1 MTKIYRMGD
10 VEVAALRGVDLTIQR
25 GEMVALMGPSGSGKS
40 TLMNIVGCL
49 DGPTS
54 GSYSLEGEEVGLLN
68 DDRLAGI
75 RNSKIGFIFQTY
87 NLLPRATETANVELP
102 LLYSNRRNKR
112 ERALEALTRVGL
124 GDRVNH
130 RPAELSRG
138 QQQRV
143 GIARAIVKDPT
154 IILADEPT
162 GNLDSES
169 SEEIITI
176 LEKLNREA
184 GITVV
189 VVTHEA
195 NIAAHTSRIVSMLD
209 GMITGDE
216 MVGEPRPARSAGA

>member
-54 GSYSLEGEEVGLLN
+54 GSYFLEGEEVGLLN

-87 NLLPRATETANVELP
+87 NLLPRATATANVELP

-130 RPAELSRG
+130 RPTELSGG

-216 MVGEPRPARSAGA
+216 MVGVPRPARSAGA

>member
-87 NLLPRATETANVELP
+87 NLLPRATATANVELP

-130 RPAELSRG
+130 RPAELSGG

-216 MVGEPRPARSAGA
+216 MVGVPRPARSAGA